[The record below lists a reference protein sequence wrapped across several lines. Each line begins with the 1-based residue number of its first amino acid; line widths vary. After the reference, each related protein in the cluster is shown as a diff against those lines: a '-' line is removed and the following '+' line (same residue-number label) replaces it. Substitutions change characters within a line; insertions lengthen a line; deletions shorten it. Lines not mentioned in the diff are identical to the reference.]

1 MDTFMFYLL
10 LTVIIITGAWACKLL
25 LAMNKYKDK
34 NQSGKRKLK
43 AHTLLACGV
52 LCVVGYILYMAY
64 VFG

>member
-25 LAMNKYKDK
+25 PAMNKYKDK